1 MYYLGIDGGGTKT
14 KIVIIDN
21 NSNILY
27 ENTAGPSSLDTVTK
41 KITYQNIK
49 IALDDFFKL
58 PKNNKL
64 KFKAVFAG
72 LGGIFSEDDKVTL
85 VKILSKLPGV
95 DKNTILIG
103 ESDAENA
110 LASGL
115 LFDEGM
121 TLIAGT
127 GMVAYGKN
135 LKKQTHKA
143 GGVGYKEGDLGSSY
157 DLGKNA
163 LRAVAR
169 AIDNRFVK
177 NAFTDE
183 LMEHLGLST
192 MSDIQNLT
200 ELWYLERTKVAG
212 LAPFVTKHANLGNVY
227 AMKIC
232 DNATYELSLAVNA
245 VYQTLNLVK
254 PTLVIVGSLGNTDGY
269 FKEKLYVTLKSFI
282 PDLKIIAPQ
291 IDPAYAAAKL
301 ALYYALKNN

>member
-14 KIVIIDN
+14 KVVIIDEK
-21 NSNILY
+21 SNILY
-27 ENTAGPSSLDTVTK
+27 EKISGPSSLDTVSEA
-41 KITYQNIK
+41 ITLENIRL
-49 IALDDFFKL
+49 ALVDFFKI
-58 PKNNKL
+58 PKFHNAH
-64 KFKAVFAG
+64 FKGVFAG
-72 LGGIFSEDDKVTL
+72 LGGIFSNKDKDKL
-85 VKILSKLPGV
+85 KAILGKLPGV
-95 DKNTILIG
+95 DSSTRVIG

-135 LKKQTHKA
+135 LNNQTHKA

-157 DLGKNA
+157 DLGINA

-169 AIDNRFVK
+169 AIDNRFNK
-177 NAFTDE
+177 TSFTDE
-183 LMEHLGLST
+183 LMVHLKLVT
-192 MSDIQNLT
+192 MSDIQSLT
-200 ELWYLERTKVAG
+200 EKWYLERTKVAG

-227 AMKIC
+227 AMQIC
-232 DNATYELSLAVNA
+232 DNATYELSLAVYA
-245 VYQTLNLVK
+245 VYQTLSLVD

-269 FKEKLYVTLKSFI
+269 FKDKLHSNLRTLI
-282 PDLKIIAPQ
+282 PNLKIIEPK

-301 ALYYALKNN
+301 ALHHN